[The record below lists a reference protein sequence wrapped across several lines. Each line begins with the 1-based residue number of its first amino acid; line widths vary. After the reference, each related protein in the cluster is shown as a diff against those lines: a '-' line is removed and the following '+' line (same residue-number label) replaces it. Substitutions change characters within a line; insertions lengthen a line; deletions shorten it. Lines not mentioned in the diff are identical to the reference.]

1 MAVYSDIIK
10 ELRKDKKITQKEMSK
25 HFGIKQSM
33 YSMYENG
40 TRTMKIEMLSE
51 ISDILDT
58 SIDYL
63 MGKTDVVTPYPRRN
77 QTKDSRDK
85 IK

>member
-10 ELRKDKKITQKEMSK
+10 ELRKDKKITQKEMSE

-40 TRTMKIEMLSE
+40 TRLMRIEMLSE

-63 MGKTDVVTPYPRRN
+63 MGKTDVVTPYPRRK
-77 QTKDSRDK
+77 QGKDSHDK

>member
-10 ELRKDKKITQKEMSK
+10 ELRKDKKITQKEMAEY
-25 HFGIKQSM
+25 FGIKQSM

-40 TRTMKIEMLSE
+40 SRLMRIEMLSQ

-63 MGKTDVVTPYPRRN
+63 MGKTDVPTPYPKRN
-77 QTKDSRDK
+77 KPKDN
-85 IK
+85 